1 MKKANCFNLSPVT
14 CHLSLL
20 SGCGLKRKIR
30 VGVVFG
36 GRSGEHEVSL
46 RSGQAVVETIDHEKY
61 EVIPIAITKTGQWLS
76 PADAMELLPR
86 AAAGLLP
93 REMGEHREALTVVGD
108 PSHSGLVAVGC
119 DSGREASLPVDV
131 IFPVLHGTYGEDG
144 TIQGLLEMAGVP
156 YVGCGVLA
164 SSCGM
169 DKVTMKMLFREAGLP
184 ICKHVWFT
192 RAEWERER
200 DAVLRRVARSLGFP
214 CFVKPANLGSSVGVS
229 KATDSRALAAAIDL
243 AARYDRKIIVEEGLD
258 AREIEC
264 AVIGN
269 DEPEASQPGEY
280 IVHDQQGAFLDYT
293 EKYSNTGHVEFV
305 VPAPVSKAVTARI
318 RRMSVE
324 AFKAIDGA
332 GLARV
337 DFFLRRDTGEL
348 LINELNTSPGLTEVS
363 GYPKLWA
370 ASGLS
375 FRQVIDRLIQ
385 LAIERHADKAR
396 NVTSL

>member
-1 MKKANCFNLSPVT
+1 M
-14 CHLSLL
+14 
-20 SGCGLKRKIR
+20 I
-30 VGVVFG
+30 FG

-46 RSGQAVVETIDHEKY
+46 RSGQSVIEAIDHQMF
-61 EVIPIAITKTGQWLS
+61 EVIPIAIMKTGRWLS
-76 PADAMELLPR
+76 PAESLALLPG
-86 AAAGLLP
+86 ATAELVS
-93 REMGEHREALTVVGD
+93 REMGENREALTIVGD
-108 PSHSGLVAVGC
+108 PSHSGLVALGANGARPVPP
-119 DSGREASLPVDV
+119 LPIDV

-144 TIQGLLEMAGVP
+144 TIQGLLEMADVP

-184 ICKHVWFT
+184 ICKHIWFL

-200 DAVLRRVARSLGFP
+200 ETVLRRTARELGFP

-229 KATDSRALAAAIDL
+229 KATDRRTLAAAIDL

-280 IVHDQQGAFLDYT
+280 IVHDKQGAFLDYT

-305 VPAPVSKAVTARI
+305 VPAPLQKAVAARI

-324 AFKAIDGA
+324 AFKAIDGS

-375 FRQVIDRLIQ
+375 FRQVIERLIE
-385 LAIERHADKAR
+385 LALERHKDKSR
-396 NVTSL
+396 NETSL